1 MGKYIHTGLYDESR
15 TGIEVLATEIIAQA
29 CRDYITFAKRLKSS
43 KKEKDAYATKV
54 FEDKLAEIKR
64 FIRSDWCGT
73 LLAITGSN
81 LDQEDILIK
90 LRRMYDER

>member
-29 CRDYITFAKRLKSS
+29 CRDYRLYIRRIKSS
-43 KKEKDAYATKV
+43 RRERNPYATKV
-54 FEDKLAEIKR
+54 FEDKLEEVKR

-81 LDQEDILIK
+81 LEQDDILVK
-90 LRRMYDER
+90 LRRLYD